1 MKTEEK
7 YLTEET
13 SGGHGEKW
21 EVFSGDDEE
30 WSILKMLPFA
40 MEHSEIWQNI
50 DDDPA
55 ITRSGM
61 FQAAVLFARGNE
73 SDDNGIV
80 MPLARSSD
88 LGVDSPNL
96 TLVSAFPFFAHGLV
110 LSCEVQTV
118 EYFPDTIEG
127 RLWLV
132 CEELPF
138 ELCIFDTRFALRRTR
153 YTNDGDYRFSVAA
166 LAYSIA
172 STADDTV
179 VIDDPEQ
186 IRQHRATRA
195 WVERSG
201 AFSRETDL
209 EAALE
214 AYEPS
219 GSEDLEPIVFNLS
232 QMTMLMPDDVYS
244 DDAQYSGKIV
254 GIEQRA
260 TMIYGTSFDRI
271 EIEIGQEGRKVRLP
285 LYVSEYVLGRD
296 GHSPKVGEFIRGRCW
311 MQGYMIDE

>member
-1 MKTEEK
+1 MKTEER

-13 SGGHGEKW
+13 AGGHGDKW
-21 EVFSGDDEE
+21 AVFGDDA
-30 WSILKMLPFA
+30 SGTIAKMLPRA
-40 MEHSEIWQNI
+40 LEEGKVWQNI

-55 ITRSGM
+55 VTRSDTLL
-61 FQAAVLFARGNE
+61 AVVLHARGNDADE
-73 SDDNGIV
+73 NGIV
-80 MPLARSSD
+80 SLLVRSMD
-88 LGVDSPNL
+88 IGMDSPNL
-96 TLVSAFPFFAHGLV
+96 TLASAFPFFAHGLE
-110 LSCEVQTV
+110 LPCEVQTV

-138 ELCIFDTRFALRRTR
+138 ELCIFDTRFALHRTR

-201 AFSRETDL
+201 ALSRETDL

-219 GSEDLEPIVFNLS
+219 GPEDLEPIVFNLS

-260 TMIYGTSFDRI
+260 TTIYGTSFDRM

-285 LYVSEYVLGRD
+285 LYVSEHVSGRA
-296 GHSPKVGEFIRGRCW
+296 GYYPNVGEFIRGRCW
-311 MQGYMIDE
+311 MQGYMIDD